1 MLKTLLLFFFR
12 KKESKL
18 LLRIKLLWC
27 FISLALTDGV
37 FWILFFEKRM
47 YMKLPKFSK
56 NKLSGAIF
64 LLLIILLSQ
73 SSILDMLFN
82 TTLGRLTLV
91 SLILGAGY
99 LNKFMGIAAVLI
111 AVVMFSSFG
120 NVFEGMQDPV
130 QESESTTEKKTIA
143 DLVNGPIEKEEEKKT
158 EAFSYDMIGKERN
171 MQLGM
176 KTKQANNSRQTSG
189 NVIPSSLSNL
199 ISSPLSFSNF

>member
-1 MLKTLLLFFFR
+1 
-12 KKESKL
+12 
-18 LLRIKLLWC
+18 
-27 FISLALTDGV
+27 
-37 FWILFFEKRM
+37 
-47 YMKLPKFSK
+47 MKFPTFSN

-82 TTLGRLTLV
+82 TTLGRLSLV

-120 NVFEGMQDPV
+120 NVFEGMEDP
-130 QESESTTEKKTIA
+130 TTDQMPKTSAINLIKDLGDTIDEEIEKKA
-143 DLVNGPIEKEEEKKT
+143 KEKAKERQDAAAASDTTNT
-158 EAFSYDMIGKERN
+158 EAFSSYDMIGKERT

-176 KTKQANNSRQTSG
+176 KSKQANNSRQTGG
-189 NVIPSSLSNL
+189 NVAPFSLSTL
-199 ISSPLSFSNF
+199 FSSPLTFSSF

>member
-1 MLKTLLLFFFR
+1 MTNESRRYRQGFLFAQW
-12 KKESKL
+12 L
-18 LLRIKLLWC
+18 Y
-27 FISLALTDGV
+27 
-37 FWILFFEKRM
+37 FFEESM

-73 SSILDMLFN
+73 SNILDMLFN

-120 NVFEGMQDPV
+120 NVFEGMQDPTAD
-130 QESESTTEKKTIA
+130 QMPKTSAINLIKDLEETIDGEIEKKA
-143 DLVNGPIEKEEEKKT
+143 KERKEPALDTDVATTTTT
-158 EAFSYDMIGKERN
+158 EAFSSYDMIGKERT

-176 KTKQANNSRQTSG
+176 KSKQVNNSRQTSG
-189 NVIPSSLSNL
+189 NVSPFSLSTL
-199 ISSPLSFSNF
+199 FSSPLTFSSF

>member
-1 MLKTLLLFFFR
+1 
-12 KKESKL
+12 
-18 LLRIKLLWC
+18 
-27 FISLALTDGV
+27 
-37 FWILFFEKRM
+37 
-47 YMKLPKFSK
+47 MKLPKFSK

-73 SSILDMLFN
+73 SNILDMLFN

-120 NVFEGMQDPV
+120 NVFEGVENMDSAV
-130 QESESTTEKKTIA
+130 EKKELIGK
-143 DLVNGPIEKEEEKKT
+143 DLIGNIKELVDAEMEDKKEETKANLK
-158 EAFSYDMIGKERN
+158 EAFSSYDMIGKERN

-176 KTKQANNSRQTSG
+176 KSKQANNSRQTGG
-189 NVIPSSLSNL
+189 NVAPFSLSTL
-199 ISSPLSFSNF
+199 ISTPLSFSSF

>member
-1 MLKTLLLFFFR
+1 
-12 KKESKL
+12 
-18 LLRIKLLWC
+18 
-27 FISLALTDGV
+27 
-37 FWILFFEKRM
+37 
-47 YMKLPKFSK
+47 MKFPKFSN

-120 NVFEGMQDPV
+120 NVFEGMQDNV
-130 QESESTTEKKTIA
+130 VEKKELLGKELI
-143 DLVNGPIEKEEEKKT
+143 DDINGLVRAEVGEELEKKKT
-158 EAFSYDMIGKERN
+158 DLANNVSETKEAFSYDMVGKERT

-176 KTKQANNSRQTSG
+176 KSKQANNSRQTGGS
-189 NVIPSSLSNL
+189 VSPFSLSTL
-199 ISSPLSFSNF
+199 ISTPLSFSNF